1 MKPDEKKGEII
12 TRAKGYHCRYFVT
25 SYNPALPFCK
35 DVPLPSPLFILSYP
49 DMATRPVFISRFATI
64 MTMIGVSVGLGNVW
78 RFPYMM
84 GKYGGSAFLFT
95 YISFTILFAI
105 PALMAEW
112 ALGRET
118 RKGPIGTFCLVF
130 GNRLGKAVGI
140 LLLFTVVVADSYYLV
155 VIANVGFTAAFSLLK
170 GFAGANM
177 AIYHDLL
184 ALGSL
189 QYVISLLVLVVSL
202 YVISRGLNKG
212 IAGTSKIFVPFFL
225 FIMAGLIIY
234 VLTIPGTTGYLIDFL
249 KPDITAFNRE
259 VIFAALGQSFFSLG
273 LGGTFMLMYGS
284 YMRNEE
290 DIPSGAFLTS
300 FGDMGAA
307 LMASIFIVP
316 AILYFGL
323 DMASGPG
330 LIFNVFPELFN
341 KMPMG
346 NWLGGIFLLG
356 LTLVAFLSNLAALE
370 VIAGS
375 FEELGFIKLT
385 RKRIII
391 GLGVVEGLLMIPSSF
406 YPDIIGYLDLIFG
419 SGMQTFGSLLAIMG
433 LTWGLSKKKVMLQL
447 FGEQNKLQGRLFYY
461 WIRWVVPI
469 ALIIILIGYISG

>member
-1 MKPDEKKGEII
+1 
-12 TRAKGYHCRYFVT
+12 
-25 SYNPALPFCK
+25 
-35 DVPLPSPLFILSYP
+35 
-49 DMATRPVFISRFATI
+49 MAARPVFLSRFATI

-95 YISFTILFAI
+95 YILFTVLFAM

-118 RKGPIGTFCLVF
+118 RKGPLGSFYLVF
-130 GNRLGKAVGI
+130 GNRFGKAVGM

-170 GFAGANM
+170 GFAGTNM
-177 AIYHDLL
+177 EIYHDLL
-184 ALGSL
+184 ASGSL
-189 QYVISLLVLVVSL
+189 QYLISLLVLVISL
-202 YVISRGLNKG
+202 FVISRGLNKG
-212 IAGTSKIFVPFFL
+212 IAGASKIFVPFFM

-234 VLTIPGTTGYLIDFL
+234 VLTIPGTPGYLIKFL

-284 YMRNEE
+284 YMRNNE
-290 DIPSGAFLTS
+290 DIPTGAFLTS

-307 LMASIFIVP
+307 LMASLFIVP

-330 LIFNVFPELFN
+330 LIFDVFPELFN

-356 LTLVAFLSNLAALE
+356 LTMVAFLSNLAALE

-375 FEELGFIKLT
+375 FNELGYINLT

-391 GLGVVEGLLMIPSSF
+391 GLGVVEALLMIPSSF

-419 SGMQTFGSLLAIMG
+419 SGMQMFGSLLAIVG
-433 LTWGLSKKKVMLQL
+433 LTWGLSKKKVMFQI
-447 FGEQNKLQGRLFYY
+447 FGDANKLQSRLFYY

-469 ALIIILIGYISG
+469 ALLLILISYISG